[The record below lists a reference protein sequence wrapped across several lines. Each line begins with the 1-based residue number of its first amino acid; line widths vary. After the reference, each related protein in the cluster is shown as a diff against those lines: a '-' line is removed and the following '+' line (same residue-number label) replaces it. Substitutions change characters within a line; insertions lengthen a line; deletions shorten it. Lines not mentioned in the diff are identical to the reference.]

1 MIGWL
6 SGLLAALP
14 AINTP
19 LVNLDS
25 KTVLAVVD
33 LAKSKGWLPAAV
45 DVPEEAIE
53 AVREHLRAI
62 DYKGSLKDLV
72 TRDWRYLVA
81 NALGLVNDGNSTQVL
96 PAESLAHCSNCGS
109 ANFGFLDNGFVCKTC
124 GVVNA

>member
-1 MIGWL
+1 MGWL

-19 LVNLDS
+19 LVKLDS

-33 LAKSKGWLPAAV
+33 LAKNKGWLPATV
-45 DVPEEAIE
+45 DVPEDAIE
-53 AVREHLRAI
+53 VARGYLLEI

-72 TRDWRYLVA
+72 TRDWRYLAA
-81 NALGLVNDGNSTQVL
+81 NALGLVSEGKSAQAL
-96 PAESLAHCSNCGS
+96 PAESLAYCSHCGS